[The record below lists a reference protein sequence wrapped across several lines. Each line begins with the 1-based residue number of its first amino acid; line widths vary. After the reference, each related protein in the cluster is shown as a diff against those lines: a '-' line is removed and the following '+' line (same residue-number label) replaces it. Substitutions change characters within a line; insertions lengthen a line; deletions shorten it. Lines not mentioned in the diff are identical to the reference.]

1 MAIRCQ
7 ALWEHQTNFNRDR
20 CVTQTVKLICIFL
33 KPFFFLF
40 SPAFIVCRSPT
51 GDFTNWRSW
60 LAVSDVLFVA
70 KRVGRQVQSE
80 WQRSSS
86 PLVLSRRMS
95 TQDIS
100 RFDFHRANY
109 RQISVRL
116 LCTIDATQP
125 CIYLFFFPSRAHNTN
140 AQPLPFPKSI
150 LLELYL
156 KGGE

>member
-7 ALWEHQTNFNRDR
+7 GLWEHQTNFNRDR
-20 CVTQTVKLICIFL
+20 CVTQTVKLIYIFL
-33 KPFFFLF
+33 KPFFLHLVGVQQVILPIDAQIWQSQMCCLLQNVLVDRC
-40 SPAFIVCRSPT
+40 SPSDKDHHRRYRAGCQLEIYRALIFIGPII
-51 GDFTNWRSW
+51 
-60 LAVSDVLFVA
+60 A
-70 KRVGRQVQSE
+70 K
-80 WQRSSS
+80 
-86 PLVLSRRMS
+86 
-95 TQDIS
+95 
-100 RFDFHRANY
+100 
-109 RQISVRL
+109 ISVRL